1 MQDMQLKDKKVLINS
16 VKRQVNYTVCYIISL
31 RVILLGFISFEHLT
45 FICKLV
51 LVTVNMYLEKQMI
64 ATGLLKLM
72 HKTTK

>member
-1 MQDMQLKDKKVLINS
+1 MQLKDKKVLINS

-31 RVILLGFISFEHLT
+31 WVILLGFISFERLT

-64 ATGLLKLM
+64 ATCLLKLM